1 MKKDPEIREASMT
14 NEKRDRNV
22 RRVFL
27 IFCIAFIL
35 FVAYAGYGLY
45 WESTNPLFLTL
56 YPINES
62 ETADGIIAHL
72 TEEDF
77 EKWPSLGKA
86 IREKDHSVTALDLYE
101 NRSAHREFYQEYIY
115 NETAEK
121 PIYVEYEGE
130 YFYIRTI
137 YQ

>member
-1 MKKDPEIREASMT
+1 MT

-35 FVAYAGYGLY
+35 FVAYIGYGLY
-45 WESTNPLFLTL
+45 RESNDP
-56 YPINES
+56 PILRVFPVNES
-62 ETADGIIAHL
+62 ETEDGIVVHL

-86 IREKDHSVTALDLYE
+86 FKENDDSVPAPELRT
-101 NRSAHREFYQEYIY
+101 SPAHREFGREYIR
-115 NETAEK
+115 NHTTDT
-121 PIYVEYEGE
+121 PIYVEYEGQ
-130 YFYIRTI
+130 YFEIKTLI
-137 YQ
+137 H

>member
-1 MKKDPEIREASMT
+1 MT

-45 WESTNPLFLTL
+45 RESTDPPTL
-56 YPINES
+56 RVFPVNES
-62 ETADGIIAHL
+62 ETEDGIVVHL

-86 IREKDHSVTALDLYE
+86 FKENDDSVPAPELKSSPALEEFGREYGYNHTA
-101 NRSAHREFYQEYIY
+101 N
-115 NETAEK
+115 K
-121 PIYVEYEGE
+121 PIYVEYEGQ
-130 YFYIRTI
+130 YFYIRTSI
-137 YQ
+137 H

>member
-1 MKKDPEIREASMT
+1 MT

-45 WESTNPLFLTL
+45 QESTAPPFIGAF
-56 YPINES
+56 PIDENET
-62 ETADGIIAHL
+62 EDHVIVHL

-77 EKWPSLGKA
+77 EKWPFLEEA
-86 IREKDHSVTALDLYE
+86 IKEDSNAGAPELDDPMVLDTFRE
-101 NRSAHREFYQEYIY
+101 EYMY
-115 NETAEK
+115 NSTIEK

-130 YFYIRTI
+130 YFNILI
-137 YQ
+137 GQS